1 MLSTCYNIHMRDVWT
16 RCDLLPVLFRDRT
29 FSFFFYAWWK
39 LFWVVSFS
47 CSASFHELELSPHLG
62 HGAHHVGLCW
72 VLLSTLFDNVHDV
85 NMVSRGRWIHMRTS
99 HKQNTQV
106 KHTSKS
112 AHTKRNA
119 AQHYNTKKHNTEQ
132 QKKHNTEQQNTEQ
145 QNIHTKKQNR
155 NRIVQKKCTTQHS
168 TAQHN
173 TIYHGQ
179 LVLHGVNITFN
190 SRN

>member
-1 MLSTCYNIHMRDVWT
+1 MRDVWT

-85 NMVSRGRWIHMRTS
+85 NMVSRGRWIHMMFAWGVHDVDMVSTGI
-99 HKQNTQV
+99 
-106 KHTSKS
+106 
-112 AHTKRNA
+112 
-119 AQHYNTKKHNTEQ
+119 TEVRGRGSE
-132 QKKHNTEQQNTEQ
+132 NFCM
-145 QNIHTKKQNR
+145 
-155 NRIVQKKCTTQHS
+155 VC
-168 TAQHN
+168 A
-173 TIYHGQ
+173 
-179 LVLHGVNITFN
+179 
-190 SRN
+190 